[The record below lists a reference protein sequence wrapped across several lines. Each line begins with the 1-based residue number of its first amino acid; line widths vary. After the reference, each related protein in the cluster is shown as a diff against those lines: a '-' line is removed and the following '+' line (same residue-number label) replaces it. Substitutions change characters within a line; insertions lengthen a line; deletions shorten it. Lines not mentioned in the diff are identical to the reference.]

1 MNREQVLCDVC
12 PKFCKLREGQIG
24 FCRARSNIGGKIV
37 PINYGQATSLRDT
50 GASPSLG
57 SHRKEAADAFLLRN
71 LYPFLRQLR
80 LQPALPVLP
89 ECVDF
94 DGGTRQLPSPLD
106 YA

>member
-37 PINYGQATSLRDT
+37 PINYGQATSLALDPIET
-50 GASPSLG
+50 
-57 SHRKEAADAFLLRN
+57 EAADAFLPRN

>member
-24 FCRARSNIGGKIV
+24 FCRARSNIGGRIV
-37 PINYGQATSLRDT
+37 PINYGQATSLALDPIEKKPLMRFCSGT
-50 GASPSLG
+50 YILSYG
-57 SHRKEAADAFLLRN
+57 S
-71 LYPFLRQLR
+71 Y
-80 LQPALPVLP
+80 ALPVLP

>member
-12 PKFCKLREGQIG
+12 PKFCKLREGQSG

-37 PINYGQATSLRDT
+37 PINYGQATS
-50 GASPSLG
+50 
-57 SHRKEAADAFLLRN
+57 FLPRN